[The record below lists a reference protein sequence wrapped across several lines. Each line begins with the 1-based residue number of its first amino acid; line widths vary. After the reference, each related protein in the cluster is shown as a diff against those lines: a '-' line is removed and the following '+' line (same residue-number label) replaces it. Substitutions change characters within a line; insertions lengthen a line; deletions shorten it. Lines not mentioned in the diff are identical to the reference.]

1 MSSHCKSD
9 QRGKEEKRNAICKGY
24 NASSFMNECGEILNA
39 MSLTGD
45 KYTESQRLS
54 EKLKLGIANLLGQ
67 HHKNLSV

>member
-1 MSSHCKSD
+1 
-9 QRGKEEKRNAICKGY
+9 
-24 NASSFMNECGEILNA
+24 MNECGEILNA